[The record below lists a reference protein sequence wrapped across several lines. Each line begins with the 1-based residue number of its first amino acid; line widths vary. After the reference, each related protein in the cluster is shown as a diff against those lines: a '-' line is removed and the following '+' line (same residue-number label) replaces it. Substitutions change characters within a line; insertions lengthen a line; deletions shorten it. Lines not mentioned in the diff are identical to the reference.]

1 MTAVSQRIPN
11 YIGGVSQQAD
21 EKMLLGQVKD
31 ALNCYPD
38 ITLGM
43 LKRPGGKFLGKLAS
57 LTANT
62 ADSAAWFSMFR
73 DNQEK
78 YIATVTSPGVA
89 TVTVSGTAATGTAS
103 YTNVVYTTTSAGSN
117 ATFNVSRTGGAYTV
131 TVTAAGSNYKVG
143 DVFTVS
149 GSVLGGVAGTNNL
162 TITVATVTAAGVPKV
177 WNILNGA
184 AATITYP
191 AGKQASIE
199 SYLTATD
206 YRSIKTLTIN
216 DFTYIVN
223 SEKVVTAKAA
233 PTFNPNRQATIVVTA
248 VDHDTTYKVT
258 IGTQTF
264 SYTTPSSNSGKLT
277 LDQVMLGI
285 FNAITTAS
293 GFATKTIIDNTI
305 YLTFNAATSV
315 SGEAGPTGK
324 DLRVFQDSVN
334 SFTSLPEQ
342 AKNGQ
347 IVKINNTSANQDDFY
362 LKYVQTSSGI
372 AATYTQ
378 SGTTTVTVT
387 TPAAHGLTNNELVDL
402 VFTSGT
408 GVNGTYTVT
417 VTSTTT
423 FTYTAAAS
431 QTTSGNVLVSSTST
445 TGYWEETIAPNVS
458 TGFNED
464 TMPVVLIR
472 TSLSPLT
479 FKATFLDGSETVNN
493 LPLLWEPRLVGDEES
508 NSQPSFVGNTIQDI
522 FLYNNRLGFLT
533 EDNVSMSQAGD
544 YYNFYNKS
552 ATTQTPADPI
562 DLSCA
567 SVKPATIRSVL
578 PITQGLLLFS
588 DSQQFLMEAENGAFT
603 PANVTINAIANY
615 ECDRYIKPVDLGST
629 VLYVS
634 RNQSWARA
642 FEIFTRG
649 QRNSPTVTETT
660 KIVPEWMPQT
670 ITEAVGSAQ
679 NGLWVASSRTS
690 RYMYLH
696 RFYEQGE
703 ERPMASW
710 IRWYL
715 PSNVIHTA
723 IQNDILYVLTSGTE
737 GYQITQYKLVL
748 APTTGG
754 LINSLGNTVDPY
766 LDGWCEVTDNTITS
780 PAPPTAP
787 TYDQV
792 TGTTKVYLPT
802 YFNTT
807 KVIRFVVGLLK
818 VGSPGTQ
825 SGYTNVATLLSDGG
839 GTYFN
844 IPGDVT
850 GNFIY
855 VGYEYNMELTLP
867 RYYYSLGQAG
877 VDFTGV
883 TTTARMAFYT
893 GLGGDIY
900 FSIKDRSRPEW
911 VSAGGSQI
919 ADFYTAGTS
928 PFRDTFI
935 YKVPI
940 YQRPDNYTMK
950 VTSNTPFPVSLVS
963 MQWEGQYAPGFY
975 RRT

>member
-1 MTAVSQRIPN
+1 MTSVSQRIPSF
-11 YIGGVSQQAD
+11 IGGVSQQAD

-31 ALNCYPD
+31 ALNSYPD

-62 ADSAAWFSMFR
+62 ADSASWFSIFR

-78 YIATVTSPGVA
+78 YVA
-89 TVTVSGTAATGTAS
+89 TISS
-103 YTNVVYTTTSAGSN
+103 
-117 ATFNVSRTGGAYTV
+117 
-131 TVTAAGSNYKVG
+131 
-143 DVFTVS
+143 
-149 GSVLGGVAGTNNL
+149 
-162 TITVATVTAAGVPKV
+162 AGVPRV
-177 WNILNGA
+177 WNLLTGA
-184 AATITYP
+184 AATVSYP
-191 AGKQASIE
+191 SGKQASIE

-223 SEKVVTAKAA
+223 SEKTVTAKAA
-233 PTFNPNRQATIVVTA
+233 PTYNTKRQATIIITGVEHGTL
-248 VDHDTTYKVT
+248 YRVT
-258 IGTQTF
+258 INGTNYD
-264 SYTTPSSNSGKLT
+264 YTTPSAGGGNLRITDVTS
-277 LDQVMLGI
+277 GI
-285 FNAITTAS
+285 FAAIT
-293 GFATKTIIDNTI
+293 GNFDTKTIIDNTL
-305 YLTFNAATSV
+305 YLTFSTDTNV
-315 SGEAGPTGK
+315 SGYAGVTGK
-324 DLRVFQDSVN
+324 DLRVFQDSIDTF
-334 SFTSLPEQ
+334 SRLPEQ
-342 AKNGQ
+342 AFAGQ
-347 IVKINNTSANQDDFY
+347 IVKINNTSADKDDFY
-362 LKYVQTSSGI
+362 LRYVQPNGI
-372 AATYTQ
+372 ASTYSQ
-378 SGTTTVTVT
+378 SGTTVTVT
-387 TPAAHGLTNNELVDL
+387 TSTPHGLTTNNLVN
-402 VFTSGT
+402 VAVTSGNAVS
-408 GVNGTYTVT
+408 GNYKVT
-417 VTSTTT
+417 VTSTTV
-423 FTYTAAAS
+423 FTYTAGTSLTTTGNTNIFTAAS
-431 QTTSGNVLVSSTST
+431 A
-445 TGYWEETIAPNVS
+445 GYWEETVAPNVS
-458 TGFNED
+458 TGFNEN

-472 TSLSPLT
+472 TGLSPLT
-479 FKATFLDGSETVNN
+479 FRATFLDGSETVNN

-552 ATTQTPADPI
+552 ATTQTAADPI

-567 SVKPATIRSVL
+567 SIKPATVRSVI

-649 QRNSPTVTETT
+649 QRNSPSVTETT
-660 KIVPEWMPQT
+660 KIVPEWMPQS

-690 RYMYLH
+690 KYMYLH
-696 RFYEQGE
+696 RFYEQGD
-703 ERPMASW
+703 ERPMAAW
-710 IRWYL
+710 VRWLL
-715 PSNVIHTA
+715 PSNVIYTA
-723 IQNDILYVLTSGTE
+723 IQNDVLYVITSGTE
-737 GYQITQYKLVL
+737 GYIANQYKLVQ
-748 APTTGG
+748 APSTGG

-766 LDGWCEVTDNTITS
+766 LDAWCEVTDAAMVS
-780 PAPPTAP
+780 PVPPTAP
-787 TYDQV
+787 SYSNTTTV
-792 TGTTKVYLPT
+792 TKVYLPT

-807 KVIRFVVGLLK
+807 KTIRYVVGLIK
-818 VGSPGTQ
+818 PSGTGTQ
-825 SGYTNVATLLSDGG
+825 SGYTNVATILSDGG
-839 GTYFN
+839 GSYFN

-855 VGYEYNMELTLP
+855 VGYEYNMEVTLP
-867 RYYYSLGQAG
+867 RYYYSLGQQG
-877 VDFTGV
+877 VDFTAV
-883 TTTARMAFYT
+883 TTTSRMAFYT

-900 FSIKDRSRPEW
+900 FSIKDRNRPEW
-911 VSAGGSQI
+911 FSISGAQI
-919 ADFYTAGTS
+919 ADFYPANTS
-928 PFRDTFI
+928 PFRDTFV

-963 MQWEGQYAPGFY
+963 MQWEGQYSPGFY

>member
-57 LTANT
+57 LTAST
-62 ADSAAWFSMFR
+62 SDSAAWFSMFR

-78 YIATVTSPGVA
+78 YIAS
-89 TVTVSGTAATGTAS
+89 VS
-103 YTNVVYTTTSAGSN
+103 SAG
-117 ATFNVSRTGGAYTV
+117 
-131 TVTAAGSNYKVG
+131 
-143 DVFTVS
+143 
-149 GSVLGGVAGTNNL
+149 
-162 TITVATVTAAGVPKV
+162 IPKV
-177 WNILNGA
+177 WNILNGS

-223 SEKVVTAKAA
+223 SEKTVTAKTA
-233 PTFNPNRQATIVVTA
+233 PTYNFKRQATLVVTT
-248 VDHDTTYKVT
+248 VDHANTYSIT
-258 IGTQTF
+258 IGASTF
-264 SYTTPSSNSGKLT
+264 TYTSPNSGSGNLIIST
-277 LDQVMLGI
+277 VMAGI
-285 FNAITTAS
+285 SAAITS

-305 YLTFNAATSV
+305 YLTFSSDTNV
-315 SGEAGPTGK
+315 SAFGGPDGK
-324 DLRVFQDSVN
+324 YIRAFQDSVN
-334 SFTSLPEQ
+334 TFSSLPEQ
-342 AKNGQ
+342 AKHDQ
-347 IVKINNTSANQDDFY
+347 VVKINNTSANQDDFY
-362 LKYVQTSSGI
+362 LKFVADDGVSGK
-372 AATYTQ
+372 
-378 SGTTTVTVT
+378 
-387 TPAAHGLTNNELVDL
+387 
-402 VFTSGT
+402 
-408 GVNGTYTVT
+408 
-417 VTSTTT
+417 
-423 FTYTAAAS
+423 
-431 QTTSGNVLVSSTST
+431 
-445 TGYWEETIAPNVS
+445 GYWEETIAPNVS
-458 TGFNED
+458 TGYNEN
-464 TMPVVLIR
+464 TMPIVLIR

-479 FKATFLDGSETVNN
+479 FRATFLDGSETVNN

-508 NSQPSFVGNTIQDI
+508 NSQPSFVGSTIQDI

-552 ATTQTPADPI
+552 ATTQTAADPI

-567 SVKPATIRSVL
+567 SVKPATVRSVL

-603 PANVTINAIANY
+603 PSNVTINAIANY

-634 RNQSWARA
+634 RNQSWTRA

-660 KIVPEWMPQT
+660 KIVPEWMPQS

-715 PSNVIHTA
+715 PSNVIHTS
-723 IQNDILYVLTSGTE
+723 IQNDVLYVLTSGTE
-737 GYQITQYKLVL
+737 GYQVNEFKLVL
-748 APTTGG
+748 APSTGGG
-754 LINSLGNTVDPY
+754 LINSLGNAVDPY
-766 LDGWCEVTDNTITS
+766 LDAWCEVTDNTITS
-780 PAPPTAP
+780 PVPPTAP
-787 TYDQV
+787 SYSNTTSV
-792 TGTTKVYLPT
+792 TKVYLPT

-807 KVIRFVVGLLK
+807 KTIRFVVGLLK
-818 VGSPGTQ
+818 VGNPGTQ
-825 SGYTNVATLLSDGG
+825 SGYTNVATLASDGG
-839 GTYFN
+839 GTYFT

-867 RYYYSLGQAG
+867 RYYYNLGQVG
-877 VDFTGV
+877 VDFTAV
-883 TTTARMAFYT
+883 TTTSRMAFYT

-911 VSAGGSQI
+911 FSISGAQN
-919 ADFYTAGTS
+919 ADFYIANTS
-928 PFRDTFI
+928 PFRDTFV

-963 MQWEGQYAPGFY
+963 MQWEGQYSPGFY